1 MPAVGGVRER
11 VLEFLAQYG
20 ERGYAVLRAA
30 LEAYASAG
38 SRGIRLGDFSYREVV
53 ARLKAWGI
61 EYNPSMLL
69 RILERDYGVVETSY
83 RSGNQHW
90 YRFIDA
96 EAVAEAL
103 EEYDRGASGLE
114 EGAEEEPL
122 DPEVEVL
129 RLQIASLGV
138 GDLVE
143 ELRRLSAKPSLGR
156 AERLRLR
163 RLAFEEM
170 ELVARL
176 LRRAEELG
184 YNGPEVE
191 LLMEALRLA
200 RRLSARLLGVERAS
214 VSAARG
220 VERLARLGSRA
231 RLGTGQP

>member
-38 SRGIRLGDFSYREVV
+38 GRGVRLGDFSYREVV

-114 EGAEEEPL
+114 EAEEGPL

-163 RLAFEEM
+163 RLAFEDM

-184 YNGPEVE
+184 YRGPEVE
-191 LLMEALRLA
+191 LLVEALRLA

-231 RLGTGQP
+231 RLGTGKP